1 MTAVDYLDGAL
12 SYRAG
17 FAGAAAPDWR
27 RALLRDTPWSQP
39 RVRLFGRQLDSPRLA
54 CWYGD
59 AGAVYTYSGQRN
71 RPRPWTPLLEEI
83 RRAVEH
89 DSGEIFNSVL
99 LNLYRDGDDRMGWH
113 ADDEAELGEQPLIA
127 SLSLGACRRFRLAH
141 RRRRQHRCELLL
153 GDGSLLLMRPLL
165 QSEWRHCVPR
175 EPAVTAA
182 RINLTFRRVLG

>member
-141 RRRRQHRCELLL
+141 RRRRQRRCELLL
-153 GDGSLLLMRPLL
+153 GDGSLLLMRPPL